1 MKKITAVLL
10 TLAIAASAVPGM
22 ALADEEIA
30 GNETANDRIAAFP
43 GAEGGGMYTSGARGA
58 LESGTG
64 IEVYHVTNLNDSGE
78 GSFRDAVSQGNRIV
92 VFDVSGMIELKTR
105 VSISHS
111 NITVLGQTAPGD
123 GICFRGNS
131 IKVNGKNII
140 LRYLRCRVGSHMTDG
155 SETETQDGF
164 GIPIGAERV
173 ILDHCSIGWGTDENL
188 SVVAAKDVTIQRCIV
203 SEALNSSIHV
213 KGEHSYAGIWGGVNV
228 SFHHNIIAS
237 HKSRNPKIGTS
248 ETVSM
253 TPGYTDDETVVD
265 MWNNVIYNWGD
276 KSGYGAENGA
286 NVNIVNNYY
295 KPGPATPDGKRSRIF
310 ELSPGN
316 KYQENWSGDI
326 YADGNY
332 IDDDT
337 EEAAVVN
344 AENWQIERKTGVY
357 LNDQVTDKYTR
368 LERLPDDSYLFGK
381 EVETAQDAYADVIA
395 DCGANLP
402 KTDLVDERVIENIAN
417 RTAPAEGTHGSQYLI
432 DEPIDAVPE
441 GDEAFYDEFGYPLWE
456 SETRPADFDTD
467 GDGIPDA
474 WEDKMG
480 LDKSNPYDSLNAGPG
495 GYTWLEIYGEDLIS
509 PVTSDEKI
517 IMPEDYDGSGT
528 AAMLVNT
535 DGAQRVEFYD
545 GGALIAQAE
554 ETSVSGISD
563 GDTVIAAGYTNGALT
578 DIKAVEYSEG
588 VEIPKAEGDETR
600 LYIWESFE
608 TMKPIDG
615 VFFGF
620 EASTELSGG
629 INALSAKLYYADGTY
644 SITPMT
650 LAVTKTEQQQDAD
663 VSENFD
669 VVGTIEKVSNLVI
682 NGYKGI
688 YADNFA
694 VLCGYN
700 NEAQRVIRYGKID
713 GGVPSEKDD
722 KGYKYIKI
730 SVRDGHVDLY
740 AAATLSNWIK
750 LSENGYD
757 YKSVQS
763 KAGTYMIKPEGKEF
777 DASVPW
783 RVITEQTQ
791 PEIRINNI
799 NSNDRIG
806 YNALI
811 NVTAVAESGSM
822 INEIDVLLN
831 GETVKTVTDLEIDEN
846 GRTIDIPIEFS
857 NAAAG
862 ELTVMCFDNNLCY
875 DLESVNVYVS
885 GDLTP
890 WQVADIGAGENDV
903 KLYSSITDDYTYKLN
918 TCDGAI
924 GGTSDKFGYMY
935 QSFDKD
941 TNIYARLRAQ
951 DGKQIGFVLR
961 NDLEP
966 DGAAYYIGCDMT
978 DGVREYK
985 IAARESA
992 GAEMETLRV
1001 LDISGD
1007 KAYLIVEK
1015 KGSDIN
1021 IYETENSSTVYRTK
1035 KLLYTIENSVLGETY
1050 LMGFG
1055 AVCGEDTA
1063 SAPDAGWVSINGVP
1077 DQPESYYWDMDHGL
1091 DWCWQ
1096 MQEPGVLKPTW
1107 STETVSG
1114 NGTGKMVISTGDE
1127 YTSERYIFREY
1138 SMSDKYMPEIT
1149 ADIMLTGETPGMN
1162 MYLQTGDS
1170 STAYKLVFSGD
1181 KTICDAN
1188 GDVLGE
1194 WASDGFYSVRM
1205 TAYIDPDVKQE
1216 LCKVNVESPDG
1227 EPVLTDVVIPTD
1239 RMFRIQQNTE
1249 KKTTVTNAV
1258 YFEPA
1263 ADMTGTYYVDNVSV
1277 NAVECEYKI
1286 SRVENTY
1293 TFDSE
1298 ENYSGIAIDGAAV
1311 DPSKS
1316 KTIGGTRFTGAVRLD
1331 KSSKTITIPVTGDT
1345 EVTIYACSANSSEER
1360 PLLFTDTSGASQ
1372 EISFLEPAAKTISYA
1387 GEAGNIVLSGIKGV
1401 DIYGIKTVSVSVTPN
1416 V

>member
-58 LESGTG
+58 LENGADM
-64 IEVYHVTNLNDSGE
+64 EVYHVTNLNDSGE

-105 VSISHS
+105 VSISQS

-131 IKVNGKNII
+131 LKVNGKNII

-164 GIPIGAERV
+164 GIPVGAESV
-173 ILDHCSIGWGTDENL
+173 ILDHCSISWGTDENL

-203 SEALNSSIHV
+203 FEALNSSIHV

-253 TPGYTDDETVVD
+253 TPGYTDDETVID

-295 KPGPATPDGKRSRIF
+295 KPGPATPEGKRSRIF

-326 YADGNY
+326 YASGNY

-337 EEAAVVN
+337 EEAAAVN

-381 EVETAQDAYADVIA
+381 EVDTAQDAYESVIA

-402 KTDLVDERVIENIAN
+402 KTDLVDARIIENVET
-417 RTAPAEGTHGSQYLI
+417 RTAPAEGSHGSQYLV

-441 GDEAFYDEFGYPLWE
+441 GDEALYDEFGYPIWV
-456 SETRPADFDTD
+456 SETRPSDFDAD

-480 LDKSNPYDSLNAGPG
+480 LDKTNPYDSLNIGPG
-495 GYTWLEIYGEDLIS
+495 GYTWLEIYGEDTIS
-509 PVTSDEKI
+509 PITAAESVKI
-517 IMPEDYDGSGT
+517 PSDYDGSGQ
-528 AAMLVNT
+528 ALMSVNT

-545 GGALIAQAE
+545 GGTLKAQAT
-554 ETSVSGISD
+554 ETSVTGISS
-563 GDTVIAAGYTNGALT
+563 GDMIIAAGYTDGVLT
-578 DIKAVEYSEG
+578 DIKAVEYADG
-588 VEIPKAEGDETR
+588 VEIPKADGNETR
-600 LYIWESFE
+600 LYIWESFDS
-608 TMKPIDG
+608 MKPAEG
-615 VFFGF
+615 ASFGF
-620 EASTELSGG
+620 SASAALEEG
-629 INALSAKLYYADGTY
+629 INALSAKLFYADGSY
-644 SITPMT
+644 KITPIS
-650 LAVTKTEQQQDAD
+650 LAVTKTEQQPDVD
-663 VSENFD
+663 VSGDFD
-669 VVGTIEKVSNLVI
+669 VVGTIENVSNLVR

-713 GGVPSEKDD
+713 SGVPSEKDD

-730 SVRDGHVDLY
+730 SVRSGHVDLY
-740 AAATLSNWIK
+740 AAATLSNWVK

-757 YKSVQS
+757 YKGTNP
-763 KAGTYMIKPEGKEF
+763 KAGTYMIKPEDVDY

-791 PEIRINNI
+791 PRIEINNI
-799 NSNDRIG
+799 NDNDRIG
-806 YNALI
+806 YDTTI
-811 NVTAVAESGSM
+811 SITASADGDSM

-831 GETVKTVTDLEIDEN
+831 GETIKTVTDLEIGKD
-846 GRTIDIPIEFS
+846 GSTFDIPVEFS
-857 NAAAG
+857 DAAAG

-875 DLESVNVYVS
+875 DSMSINVYIS

-890 WQVADIGAGENDV
+890 WQVADIGADENDV
-903 KLYSSITDDYTYKLN
+903 KLYSSITDDYTYKLS
-918 TCDGAI
+918 TCDGVI
-924 GGTSDKFGYMY
+924 GRTSDKFGYMY

-941 TNIYARLRAQ
+941 TNIYARLRVQ

-966 DGAAYYIGCDMT
+966 NGAAYYIGCDMT

-985 IAARESA
+985 IAAREST
-992 GAEMETLRV
+992 GAEMETLST

-1007 KAYLIVEK
+1007 KAYLVVEK
-1015 KGSDIN
+1015 KGGSIN

-1035 KLLYTIENSVLGETY
+1035 KLLYTIENSVLSETY

-1055 AVCGEDTA
+1055 AVCGENTA
-1063 SAPDAGWVSINGVP
+1063 SPPDAGWISINGVS
-1077 DQPESYYWDMDHGL
+1077 DQPESYYWDLDHGL

-1096 MQEPGVLKPTW
+1096 MQESAVLKPSW

-1114 NGTGKMVISTGDE
+1114 NDTGKMVIATDDE

-1138 SMSDKYMPEIT
+1138 SMSDEYMPEVS
-1149 ADIMLTGETPGMN
+1149 ADIMLTGETPGIN

-1194 WASDGFYSVRM
+1194 WASNGFYNVRM
-1205 TAYIDPDVKQE
+1205 TAFIDPDAKQE
-1216 LCKVNVESPDG
+1216 LCKVNVTSPDG
-1227 EPVLTDVVIPTD
+1227 EAVLTDVLIPTD
-1239 RMFRIQQNTE
+1239 SMFRIQQNTE
-1249 KKTTVTNAV
+1249 KKTIVTNAV
-1258 YFEPA
+1258 YFEPLSG
-1263 ADMTGTYYVDNVSV
+1263 MIGTYYLDNVSI
-1277 NAVECEYKI
+1277 NATEGEYKI
-1286 SRVENTY
+1286 NRVENMY
-1293 TFDSE
+1293 TFDTDES
-1298 ENYSGIAIDGAAV
+1298 YSCITIEGASV

-1316 KTIGGTRFTGAVRLD
+1316 KTIEGTKFTGAVRLD
-1331 KSSKTITIPVTGDT
+1331 KQSKTITIPVPGDT

-1360 PLLFTDTSGASQ
+1360 PLLFTAPDGSSQ
-1372 EISFLEPAAKTISYA
+1372 EISFLEPAVKTVSYM
-1387 GEAGNIVLSGIKGV
+1387 GGAGNIVLSGIKGV
-1401 DIYGIKTVSVSVTPN
+1401 DIYGIKTVSVSVAPN
-1416 V
+1416 E